1 MPELVETLIEDDRWL
16 QVGVATCAEIA
27 CRATLLELGLDPTQ
41 FESALLAC
49 DDQRIAVL
57 NADFRDKPTP
67 TNVLSWPAQELA
79 PQTEGQQPDLPES
92 DGFGDVTELGDIAI
106 AYDTCVAE
114 ALDQDKALG
123 DHVSHLL
130 VHGCLHLLGYDHV
143 LEKDAVLMEA
153 LEVSILAKLG
163 IADPY

>member
-41 FESALLAC
+41 FEIALLAC

-92 DGFGDVTELGDIAI
+92 DGFGDVTELGD
-106 AYDTCVAE
+106 
-114 ALDQDKALG
+114 KALG